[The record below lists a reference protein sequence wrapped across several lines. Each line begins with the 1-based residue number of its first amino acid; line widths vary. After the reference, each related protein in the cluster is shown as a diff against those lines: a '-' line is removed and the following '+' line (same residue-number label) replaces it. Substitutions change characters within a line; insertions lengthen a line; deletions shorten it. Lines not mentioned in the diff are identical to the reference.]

1 VRVTEMDTESGSP
14 AVGPATSDEAAAWF
28 ARRRSGE
35 WNANDEAGFSDWLHR
50 DPANAAAWTRYEQL
64 WERLDAVRNDPA
76 VLAMREAA
84 LSRSQDSRSWRSRA
98 RLGGAIAASLVIVGI
113 IGWQLQ
119 DEGRPSSPAGLA
131 PRSVEGPAVAASQ
144 VRDAATRVGERSVL
158 ALADGSQIT
167 LNTSSAVHVDY
178 SGPERRVTL
187 LRGEAYFEVAKDR
200 ARPFIVSA
208 ASRRVIAVG
217 TAFAVRMQE
226 HQLRVTLVEGR
237 VRIVANPRT
246 TAEGAAAAPAP
257 VELEPGSA
265 LIADG
270 DGAARVEQLN
280 AKLATSW
287 RTGRLVFENQPL
299 GEVVAEM
306 NRYSLQQLAIA
317 NPALAA
323 RRVSGV
329 FDASG
334 GTSFADALEAY
345 GIAHATRV
353 SPTTMTLTERTR

>member
-1 VRVTEMDTESGSP
+1 METESGFP
-14 AVGPATSDEAAAWF
+14 AVGPATQDEAAAWF

-35 WNANDEAGFSDWLHR
+35 WNANDEAAFAAWLHR
-50 DPANAAAWTRYEQL
+50 DPANAVAWTGFEQL

-84 LSRSQDSRSWRSRA
+84 LSRSQDSRSWQSRA

-113 IGWQLQ
+113 IAWQLQ
-119 DEGRPSSPAGLA
+119 DAGQPPASAGSSP
-131 PRSVEGPAVAASQ
+131 RYVEAPAVAAAQ

-200 ARPFIVSA
+200 SRPFVVSA
-208 ASRRVIAVG
+208 ATRRVIAVG

-226 HQLRVTLVEGR
+226 RQLRVTLVEGR
-237 VRIVANPRT
+237 VRIVASPGT
-246 TAEGAAAAPAP
+246 TADGMAAAPAT

-270 DGAARVEQLN
+270 NGAARVEQLN
-280 AKLATSW
+280 AGLATSW

-345 GIAHATRV
+345 GIARATRV
-353 SPTTMTLTERTR
+353 SPTTLMLTERAR